1 MKNVFSRKLF
11 LDYKKRLIA
20 TTALAILVIV
30 FNVVKSNTGLITF
43 YVTYISG
50 PFKQTAAY
58 LLSFYYYSFAE
69 IMVYCFFAFLFFYI
83 LFYLIKMIIK
93 KDRLKT
99 LFEFILNS
107 VFISLLIYTLLTY
120 LWGANYYSASFKQ
133 LSGITTQSYSVEQ
146 LYNSTLY
153 FTKQL
158 VSADKNISRNQNGT
172 ANIDIFQAIDDSQYI
187 FDEVEKLFPFL
198 EGRDLAVKP
207 VYFSEMLSRINT
219 TGIAF
224 PFTGEANVNIH
235 SPACL
240 LPSTMAHEISH
251 QRNVASEDE
260 ANFVGILSSVVSGND
275 DFVYSGYLSGYI
287 YLSNALYRESPEL
300 FETIY
305 KMLPSGVIADLRYI
319 NEYWDQYDTP
329 VSETSEQLYDDFLK
343 SYDQELGV
351 KSYGAVV
358 DLLIEYYNAHSS

>member
-1 MKNVFSRKLF
+1 MKKIFDKKLF
-11 LDYKKRLIA
+11 FAYKKRLVTVVVFVVLIA
-20 TTALAILVIV
+20 V
-30 FNVVKSNTGLITF
+30 FNIVKANTGLITF
-43 YVTYISG
+43 YVTNISG
-50 PFKQTAAY
+50 PFKQTVAY
-58 LLSFYYYSFAE
+58 LLSFYRYSVAE
-69 IMVYCFFAFLFFYI
+69 IMVYCFFTFLFIYI
-83 LFYLIKMIIK
+83 LFYLFKIIIK

-99 LFEFILNS
+99 FLGFIINS
-107 VFISLLIYTLLTY
+107 AFISLLVFTLLTY
-120 LWGANYYSASFKQ
+120 LWGANYYSITFKQ
-133 LSGITTQSYSVEQ
+133 LSGINTKNYSVEQ
-146 LYNSTLY
+146 LYNTTLY
-153 FTKQL
+153 FTEHL
-158 VSADKNISRNQNGT
+158 ISADKNISRNQDGT
-172 ANIDIFQAIDDSQYI
+172 ANIDIFQAIDDSRYI
-187 FDEVEKLFPFL
+187 FNEIEKIFPFL
-198 EGRDLAVKP
+198 KGRDLAVKP

-240 LPSTMAHEISH
+240 IPTTMAHEISH

-260 ANFVGILSSVVSGND
+260 ANFVGILASVVSDND

-305 KMLPSGVIADLRYI
+305 EMLPSGVITDLRHI
-319 NEYWDQYDTP
+319 NEYWDRYDTP

-358 DLLIEYYNAHSS
+358 DLLIEYYSAHSS